1 MFSKYYAFVVT
12 LTKCPTKSK
21 EGSTLTYLLRGWL
34 ITVGRAQKQGHEA
47 VTESLAVKQER
58 TVAVMFAF
66 SFLFNPDHSPWGGE
80 DIFTGGFLLQ
90 VNLSINSLMEC
101 PKLYVLGDSRS
112 CHTDV

>member
-66 SFLFNPDHSPWGGE
+66 SFLFNPDHSPMGWRRYIHRG
-80 DIFTGGFLLQ
+80 LLTSGK
-90 VNLSINSLMEC
+90 SIYKFPHGV
-101 PKLYVLGDSRS
+101 PKALCLR
-112 CHTDV
+112 